1 MERAQRTHK
10 EEFYRVVELP
20 DTIGELRQKLR
31 AWEAVYNTERS
42 HQALGYLTP
51 ETFYQRWLTTQ
62 AERG

>member
-10 EEFYRVVELP
+10 EEFYQLVELP

-62 AERG
+62 TERG